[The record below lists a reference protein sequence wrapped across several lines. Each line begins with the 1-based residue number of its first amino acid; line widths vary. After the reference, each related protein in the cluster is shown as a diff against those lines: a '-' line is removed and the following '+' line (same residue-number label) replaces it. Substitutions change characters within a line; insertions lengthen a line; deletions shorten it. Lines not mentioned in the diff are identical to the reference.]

1 MVVFGDSPNDEIGS
15 SVTATDVDGD
25 GAAELLVG
33 APAVDLVGPGSG
45 AVYVFEATNG
55 VLTTADADWILLDV
69 GGDAVGA
76 SLQVVDLDR
85 DGTED
90 LLVGGGSRDWWVP
103 GL

>member
-1 MVVFGDSPNDEIGS
+1 M
-15 SVTATDVDGD
+15 
-25 GAAELLVG
+25 
-33 APAVDLVGPGSG
+33 
-45 AVYVFEATNG
+45 
-55 VLTTADADWILLDV
+55 LLDV